1 MKRKYLPNI
10 SYNAA
15 DENQS
20 RISIKGGKLENTNQN
35 LFSNYIN
42 FDDANAFNAFK
53 IVCFILTMYK
63 PKRKEISIKVLKQHT
78 AVCTLE
84 ITPSFK
90 MLFDKSSEILIIKVI
105 VNLNRKKDEKDVVV
119 CWVLVVVEDGG
130 ISTVVVNVV
139 LQGFLYS
146 VVVGSCEGIVSVAPL

>member
-63 PKRKEISIKVLKQHT
+63 PKRKKLISK
-78 AVCTLE
+78 
-84 ITPSFK
+84 
-90 MLFDKSSEILIIKVI
+90 
-105 VNLNRKKDEKDVVV
+105 
-119 CWVLVVVEDGG
+119 
-130 ISTVVVNVV
+130 
-139 LQGFLYS
+139 Y
-146 VVVGSCEGIVSVAPL
+146 